1 MTTPRI
7 PIVTGVAGGAGTSL
21 IASLIGAVDG
31 GRAEPGDAMDVLVC
45 RSVSRHL
52 SLATRIAAAAPVPP
66 VVVISADAPGKAPHQ
81 VRDRARILQPNVPAL
96 LWLPWINPLRS
107 MSDPPAGLRAACL
120 EETPAPWVT
129 GARDLRDALIAE
141 VSTALAAEADHSE
154 HAPAPDEAPHPSLE
168 PGVPQ
173 LRHTS

>member
-1 MTTPRI
+1 MNAPRP
-7 PIVTGVAGGAGTSL
+7 PIVAGVAGGAGTSL

-52 SLATRIAAAAPVPP
+52 SLATRIAAAAPVAP
-66 VVVISADAPGKAPHQ
+66 VVVISADAPGRPPHQ

-96 LWLPWINPLRS
+96 LWLPWIDQLRS
-107 MSDPPAGLRAACL
+107 MSDPPAGLREACL
-120 EETPAPWVT
+120 EAAPAPWVG
-129 GARDLRDALIAE
+129 GARELRDALIAA
-141 VSTALAAEADHSE
+141 VSTALAAEASGGG
-154 HAPAPDEAPHPSLE
+154 PIPDEAGDPASLE